1 MTTILQQMQFLKKN
15 PQSALTQLRYS
26 KEKER
31 DELRKGLLRE
41 QYGFCAYSERF
52 VKQSDSCN
60 IEHFYPKGE
69 NPTKK
74 DDYMNLYAA
83 LSWMD
88 EHKPKKIEPFLPILE
103 PHSDELHER
112 VVYEGGIFKCVKAG
126 DVEAQNLIDFIGFN
140 KYEVSEDRRR
150 HISRVKFV
158 KDSLSSKDFETY
170 LKSHKD
176 ALSFAT
182 ALEKELGI
190 PAMQMILGL
199 EAEEGA

>member
-1 MTTILQQMQFLKKN
+1 MQFLKKN

-26 KEKER
+26 EVKER

-52 VKQSDSCN
+52 VKPTDSCN
-60 IEHFYPKGE
+60 IEHFYPKAE
-69 NPTKK
+69 NPDKE

-88 EHKPKKIEPFLPILE
+88 EHKPKKIAPYLPILE
-103 PHSDELHER
+103 PHSDDLHER
-112 VVYEGGIFKCVKAG
+112 IVYDAGIFKCVKDG
-126 DVEAQNLIDFIGFN
+126 DIEAQNLIDFLGFN

-150 HISRVKFV
+150 HISRIKQLRNWKPEPEF
-158 KDSLSSKDFETY
+158 STY
-170 LKSHKD
+170 LKEHRQE
-176 ALSFAT
+176 LSYAT

-190 PAMQMILGL
+190 PVKQMILEL
-199 EAEEGA
+199 EAEQ

>member
-1 MTTILQQMQFLKKN
+1 MQFLKKN
-15 PQSALTQLRYS
+15 PESALTKLRYS
-26 KEKER
+26 EVKER

-60 IEHFYPKGE
+60 IEHFHPKGE
-69 NPTKK
+69 NPEKE
-74 DDYMNLYAA
+74 DDYLNLYAA

-88 EHKPKKIEPFLPILE
+88 EHKPKKIAPYLPILE
-103 PHSDELHER
+103 PHSDELHDR
-112 VVYEGGIFKCVKAG
+112 IVYEAGIFKCVNEGDKA
-126 DVEAQNLIDFIGFN
+126 AQNLIDFIGFN

-150 HISRVKFV
+150 HLSRVKFV
-158 KDSLSSKDFETY
+158 KSSLSDKDFETY

-190 PAMQMILGL
+190 PAMQMIHELNS
-199 EAEEGA
+199 EQ